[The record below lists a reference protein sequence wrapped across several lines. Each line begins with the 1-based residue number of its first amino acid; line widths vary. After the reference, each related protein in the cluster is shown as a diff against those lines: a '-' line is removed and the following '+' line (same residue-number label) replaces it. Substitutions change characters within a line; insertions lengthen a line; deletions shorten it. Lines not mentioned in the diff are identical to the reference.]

1 MSHENRVSDNLKAGW
16 FVVQTNPQR
25 EQFASDQIADHE
37 PYCPRFKAPTGRIKP
52 LFTGYIFCVATSN
65 WSPIKNAPGVRNLLM
80 VGDTPARLPEAV
92 ILNWRAQERH
102 GLVQLPDPP
111 RFKAGEKLVV
121 LRGTLT
127 NRVVI
132 HSGMSGKD
140 REDVLIDM
148 LGSMVKLSIKTDD
161 LVSEAERD
169 ARNSLRKRRET
180 LIRSRNISR

>member
-1 MSHENRVSDNLKAGW
+1 LSHEW

-25 EQFASDQIADHE
+25 ETFASEQLAAHE
-37 PYCPRFKAPTGRIKP
+37 PYCPHFKAPTGRVKP
-52 LFTGYIFCVATSN
+52 LFTGYIFCVATEN
-65 WSPIKNAPGVRNLLM
+65 WSPIKNTPGVRALLM
-80 VGDTPARLPEAV
+80 VGDAPAKLPDAV
-92 ILNWRAQERH
+92 IVNWRSQERG

-111 RFKAGEKLVV
+111 RFKVGQRLVV

-127 NRVVI
+127 NRTVI

-148 LGSMVKLSIKTDD
+148 LGAMVKLSIKTDD

-169 ARNSLRKRRET
+169 ARNSLRERRET
-180 LIRSRNISR
+180 LIRSRRRRL